1 MEITGAKG
9 YVLVNGKIYQQDSK
23 VILIGGDEV
32 VFGSSGKHAYVSF
45 LLKYLAF
52 MTYLLHLWWTRASI
66 FLCTFFLFIVFLTTL
81 PSFMFNGFLDSGSDF
96 HAAD

>member
-52 MTYLLHLWWTRASI
+52 MTHLLHLSLNFPVY
-66 FLCTFFLFIVFLTTL
+66 FLLVYCFFDHPTFFHVQWI
-81 PSFMFNGFLDSGSDF
+81 P
-96 HAAD
+96 